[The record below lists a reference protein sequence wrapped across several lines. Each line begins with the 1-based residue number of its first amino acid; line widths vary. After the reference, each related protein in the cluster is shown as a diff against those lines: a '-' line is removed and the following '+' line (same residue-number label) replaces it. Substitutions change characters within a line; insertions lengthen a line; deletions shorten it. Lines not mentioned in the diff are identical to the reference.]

1 VIGRRTFLAGTG
13 TVLLTAPLAAEAQQT
28 KVYRVG
34 FLFHGSPPPPGEIG
48 SPLILTNVVLTNTL
62 RELGYIEGRNIVIDR
77 RWADSKMERFP
88 ILAAELVAL
97 KPDVLVATST
107 PGGLA
112 AQRAT
117 ATIPVVLAEVSDP
130 VGTGLVASLARP
142 GGNITGVTDFGIELA
157 AKELD
162 VLHVLFPKATRF
174 AVLMSDNPVH
184 PFQLR
189 AVEDAARAI
198 GLSITSERVTSLE
211 ELDGA
216 FASMAKSNVGAFIL
230 FGGPPFTS
238 DASVAKIISLAAK
251 TKLPG
256 MYPNR
261 FRVERGGLLSYGPNR
276 SHIWGRAA
284 IYVDRILKGA
294 NPGDLPMEQPREFE
308 LVINLKTAK
317 ALGLTIPPSLL
328 GRADEV
334 IQ

>member
-1 VIGRRTFLAGTG
+1 MNRRTFIRALTG
-13 TVLLTAPLAAEAQQT
+13 GLFATPLAAEAQQT

-34 FLFHGSPPPPGEIG
+34 FLFQGSPPPPGEIS
-48 SPLILTNVVLTNTL
+48 SPLILNNLVLTNTL
-62 RELGYIEGRNIVIDR
+62 RELGYIEGHNIVIDR
-77 RWADSKMERFP
+77 RWAESKMERFP
-88 ILAAELVAL
+88 ILAAEIVAL

-112 AQRAT
+112 AKRAT
-117 ATIPVVLAEVSDP
+117 ATIPIVLAEVSDP
-130 VGTGLVASLARP
+130 VGNGLVASLAHP

-157 AKELD
+157 TKELD
-162 VLHVLFPKATRF
+162 VLRTLFPKATRF

-184 PFQLR
+184 PLQLR
-189 AVEDAARAI
+189 AVEHAARAT
-198 GLSITSERVTSLE
+198 GLSITPQRVTTLE

-230 FGGPPFTS
+230 LGGPPFTS
-238 DASVAKIISLAAK
+238 DASVAKIVSLAAR

-276 SHIWGRAA
+276 PHIWRRAA
-284 IYVDRILKGA
+284 TYVDRILKGA
-294 NPGDLPMEQPREFE
+294 TPGDLPIEQPREFE

-328 GRADEV
+328 VRADQV
-334 IQ
+334 IE